1 LIIPF
6 TSTEVL
12 PVPKLA
18 QRRSHLN
25 AFDQRGFRCGSRFLF
40 SIEGALFS
48 PFFSAPFTLSYEG
61 QGMFPT
67 RISGVFLGRAAAS
80 QTSAVDPLPA
90 SPGMAC
96 WMRRSRS
103 ISVLAVSGCFP
114 GFAGGIFH
122 PIRCISQTNNIPAFA
137 RRLTR
142 FKAVAFPIYLRLMC
156 RQTGE
161 KQHE

>member
-25 AFDQRGFRCGSRFLF
+25 AFDQRGFRCGSRFSF
-40 SIEGALFS
+40 SIECALFS

-61 QGMFPT
+61 QGMFLT

-80 QTSAVDPLPA
+80 QTSVVDPLPA

-103 ISVLAVSGCFP
+103 ISLLAMMAAFLVASPVSRADSSTP
-114 GFAGGIFH
+114 SDASRKRIT
-122 PIRCISQTNNIPAFA
+122 S
-137 RRLTR
+137 
-142 FKAVAFPIYLRLMC
+142 LRL
-156 RQTGE
+156 
-161 KQHE
+161 HDA